1 MQSENPN
8 SKPLAFQEKAPT
20 QKTDVCAPAP
30 HQVSRGWIELPVD
43 FWGQQVFLFIGYRD
57 EMKEDYGRYF
67 CGRDAETN
75 VIEDWLRRHP
85 ANDNHTDGDTFG
97 DSGMI
102 FIRKDRFHLGNLDD
116 LAILSHECLHAANG
130 ILRDVGVMG
139 DDNVEVLAYT
149 QEFIFKG
156 LMKEIMSG
164 KITPI
169 GGRLEPDIDLMSLF
183 GDTQKGDPE

>member
-8 SKPLAFQEKAPT
+8 SRPPAPTENAPT
-20 QKTDVCAPAP
+20 QKTVVCAPAP

-57 EMKEDYGRYF
+57 EMAEDYERYF
-67 CGRDAETN
+67 LGRALERN
-75 VIEDWLRRHP
+75 VVENWLSRHP
-85 ANDNHTDGDTFG
+85 SNDSHTDGDTFG

-116 LAILSHECLHAANG
+116 IAILSHECLHAANG

-139 DDNVEVLAYT
+139 GQLPTAKACGLA
-149 QEFIFKG
+149 
-156 LMKEIMSG
+156 
-164 KITPI
+164 
-169 GGRLEPDIDLMSLF
+169 GRLPDPRLAC
-183 GDTQKGDPE
+183 